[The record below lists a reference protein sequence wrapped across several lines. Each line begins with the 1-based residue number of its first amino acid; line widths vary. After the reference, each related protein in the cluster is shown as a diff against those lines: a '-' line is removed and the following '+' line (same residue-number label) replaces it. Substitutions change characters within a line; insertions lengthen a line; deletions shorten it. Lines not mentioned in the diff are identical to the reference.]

1 MRADRIAAVVYVRMG
16 REFHGRTVADGAW
29 STFVTRPISGTLI
42 ALASLSLA
50 APYLISL
57 ARRRP
62 KPAMTDDV

>member
-42 ALASLSLA
+42 ALA
-50 APYLISL
+50 APYLIAF